1 MSLFYRNCRE
11 VTRLILEREN
21 RPLTIVERLAV
32 RLHLGIC
39 LMCTR
44 FTGQVKL
51 MNRAMA
57 QWKQYAEPAEPEEPD
72 GSGAPKP

>member
-11 VTRLILEREN
+11 VTRLVLEREE
-21 RPLTIVERLAV
+21 RALTLVERIAV

-44 FTGQVKL
+44 FTGQVRL

-57 QWKQYAEPAEPEEPD
+57 QWKHYAEQDEPD
-72 GSGAPKP
+72 HPAG

>member
-1 MSLFYRNCRE
+1 MSLFNRNCRE

-21 RPLTIVERLAV
+21 RRLSTVEKIAV

-39 LMCTR
+39 LMCVR
-44 FTGQVKL
+44 FTAQVKL

-57 QWKQYAEPAEPEEPD
+57 HWKNYAGDEDDTGGPHA
-72 GSGAPKP
+72 

>member
-11 VTRLILEREN
+11 VTRLVLEREE
-21 RPLTIVERLAV
+21 RALTLVERIAV
-32 RLHLGIC
+32 RFHLGIC

-44 FTGQVKL
+44 FTGQVRL

-57 QWKQYAEPAEPEEPD
+57 QWKHYVEQDEPEQPA
-72 GSGAPKP
+72 G

>member
-11 VTRLILEREN
+11 VTRLVLEREN
-21 RPLTIVERLAV
+21 RGLTLVERFAV

-44 FTGQVKL
+44 FTGQVQL

-57 QWKQYAEPAEPEEPD
+57 QWKHYAEDDEA
-72 GSGAPKP
+72 GG

>member
-11 VTRLILEREN
+11 VTRLVLEREN
-21 RPLTIVERLAV
+21 RRLTLVERIAV
-32 RLHLGIC
+32 CLHLRIC

-44 FTGQVKL
+44 FTGQLQL

-57 QWKQYAEPAEPEEPD
+57 QWKHYAEHDERDDA
-72 GSGAPKP
+72 AT

>member
-11 VTRLILEREN
+11 VTRLVLERQN
-21 RPLTIVERLAV
+21 RPLTVVERVAV
-32 RLHLGIC
+32 RFHLGIC

-51 MNRAMA
+51 MNSAMA
-57 QWKQYAEPAEPEEPD
+57 QWKQYTD
-72 GSGAPKP
+72 HDAPGGPTA

>member
-11 VTRLILEREN
+11 VTRLVLEREN
-21 RPLTIVERLAV
+21 RRLTLVERIAV
-32 RLHLGIC
+32 RLHLRIC

-44 FTGQVKL
+44 FTGQLQL

-57 QWKQYAEPAEPEEPD
+57 QWKHYAEHDERDDA
-72 GSGAPKP
+72 AT

>member
-21 RPLTIVERLAV
+21 RQLTLVERFAV
-32 RLHLGIC
+32 RFHLRIC

-44 FTGQVKL
+44 FTGQVQL

-57 QWKQYAEPAEPEEPD
+57 QWKQYAERDEQDDAPA
-72 GSGAPKP
+72 

>member
-1 MSLFYRNCRE
+1 MSLLYRNCRE

-21 RPLTIVERLAV
+21 RALSVVERVAV
-32 RLHLGIC
+32 RFHLGIC

-44 FTGQVKL
+44 FTGQVRL

-57 QWKQYAEPAEPEEPD
+57 QWKQYAEHDEHD
-72 GSGAPKP
+72 GSGG

>member
-1 MSLFYRNCRE
+1 MSLFHRNCRE
-11 VTRLILEREN
+11 VTRLVLAREN
-21 RPLTIVERLAV
+21 RPLTLVERFAV
-32 RLHLGIC
+32 RFYLSIC

-57 QWKQYAEPAEPEEPD
+57 QWKRYAEHDEHDDA
-72 GSGAPKP
+72 AA

>member
-11 VTRLILEREN
+11 VTRLVLEREN
-21 RPLTIVERLAV
+21 RPLTTVERIAV
-32 RLHLGIC
+32 RIHLGIC

-51 MNRAMA
+51 MNSAMA
-57 QWKQYAEPAEPEEPD
+57 QWKQYTDHDEPGPTA
-72 GSGAPKP
+72 